1 MGFREDFVWGAASSA
16 YQTEGYPAADGGG
29 QSVWDVFCR
38 SPGAIANGE
47 DGSIACDGYHRFRED
62 IKLLAGLGLRAYRFS
77 VSWARVDPNGDG
89 QWNEAGL
96 RYYDRVVDCCLEN
109 GVAPWMTLY
118 HWELPQTLEETGG
131 WLKRETAE
139 RFSRFAGMMAAHFKG
154 RVRHFITLN
163 EPQIVLKLGY
173 ADGVHAPGKRYPLP
187 QLVQCWKN
195 LMLAHGLAFRAIRQA
210 APEAEIGIAST
221 GKLCYPHSPTDE
233 AAAQQETFRLTDTDW
248 MFTHPIVLDAV
259 CFGRI
264 APEDGALSELLQ
276 TITQEEWDTM
286 HAVPDFIGVNSYNGS
301 EIAADANGQ
310 PLYLPRPKGFACTAL
325 KWPITPEIMEHGYAF
340 LYARYALP
348 LYVTECG
355 LSCNDHVFL
364 DGQVHDADR
373 IDFLHRYLLAL
384 RNGSERAD
392 IRGFFHWSLTD
403 NFEWHSGYAERFGLI
418 YIDYPTQRRIVK
430 DSARWYAQTARE
442 NGAAL

>member
-1 MGFREDFVWGAASSA
+1 
-16 YQTEGYPAADGGG
+16 
-29 QSVWDVFCR
+29 
-38 SPGAIANGE
+38 
-47 DGSIACDGYHRFRED
+47 
-62 IKLLAGLGLRAYRFS
+62 
-77 VSWARVDPNGDG
+77 
-89 QWNEAGL
+89 
-96 RYYDRVVDCCLEN
+96 
-109 GVAPWMTLY
+109 
-118 HWELPQTLEETGG
+118 
-131 WLKRETAE
+131 
-139 RFSRFAGMMAAHFKG
+139 MAA
-154 RVRHFITLN
+154 
-163 EPQIVLKLGY
+163 KLHRRS
-173 ADGVHAPGKRYPLP
+173 HAIEVPPALP
-187 QLVQCWKN
+187 
-195 LMLAHGLAFRAIRQA
+195 A
-210 APEAEIGIAST
+210 
-221 GKLCYPHSPTDE
+221 DE

-259 CFGRI
+259 CFGRV

-286 HAVPDFIGVNSYNGS
+286 HAIPDFIGVNSYNGS

-325 KWPITPEIMEHGYAF
+325 KWPITPEIMEYGYAF